1 MTRTPIICALA
12 FLALLAASGCSLRSW
27 LLGDLPTPP
36 PAAAPVVPPLDP
48 PAPPADPA
56 LEPAP
61 ESADTELDQLRR
73 DAAGLKGQLAAKQ
86 AEIKAREAAV
96 AAAKREAEQA
106 PLRAL
111 CRWAAYIGAGATI
124 AGVVLAGVVALA
136 SSWWPPLRL
145 VPLGWKSGA
154 ILAAAGALAFGA
166 SQALAASLPWI
177 GAASIIALVVVL
189 VALLAWSALTW
200 KRGGVAMASELRT
213 YAGELPEV
221 VRARLD
227 EGSRDR
233 QGRAAT
239 VGDHL
244 LEVARGR

>member
-27 LLGDLPTPP
+27 LLGDLPAPP
-36 PAAAPVVPPLDP
+36 TAEAPVTPPLDP

-61 ESADTELDQLRR
+61 ASADTELDKLRR
-73 DAAGLKGQLAAKQ
+73 DAAALKGQLAAKH
-86 AEIKAREAAV
+86 AEIKDREAAV
-96 AAAKREAEQA
+96 ATAKREAEQA
-106 PLRAL
+106 QLRAL

-136 SSWWPPLRL
+136 SSWWPLLRL
-145 VPLGWKSGA
+145 IPLGWKSGA
-154 ILAAAGALAFGA
+154 ILAVAGALAFGA

-177 GAASIIALVVVL
+177 GAASIIAVVLVL

-213 YAGELPEV
+213 YAGELPEI

-227 EGSRDR
+227 SDSRRR
-233 QGRAAT
+233 QGRAAV

>member
-1 MTRTPIICALA
+1 MTRTPVICALA

-27 LLGDLPTPP
+27 LLGDPPAPP

-61 ESADTELDQLRR
+61 ASADTELDQLRR

-86 AEIKAREAAV
+86 AEIKDREAAV

-124 AGVVLAGVVALA
+124 AGVVLAGIVALA
-136 SSWWPPLRL
+136 SSWWPLLRMI
-145 VPLGWKSGA
+145 PLGWKSGA
-154 ILAAAGALAFGA
+154 LLAVAGALAFGA

-177 GAASIIALVVVL
+177 GAASIIAVVLVL
-189 VALLAWSALTW
+189 VALLAWSGLTW
-200 KRGGVAMASELRT
+200 KRAGVVAAKEWRSYADSLPDDIRAELDRESV
-213 YAGELPEV
+213 A
-221 VRARLD
+221 AQ
-227 EGSRDR
+227 GS
-233 QGRAAT
+233 AT
-239 VGDHL
+239 KAVTHL